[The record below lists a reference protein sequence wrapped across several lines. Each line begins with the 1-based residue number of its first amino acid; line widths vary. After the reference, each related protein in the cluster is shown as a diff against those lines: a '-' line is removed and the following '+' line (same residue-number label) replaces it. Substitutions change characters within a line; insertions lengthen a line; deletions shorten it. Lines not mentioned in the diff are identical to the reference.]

1 MEYFEGIEQEAKEA
15 ILSREGKFAAQE
27 IVEILLSKAERRGK
41 RNKEEENILK
51 VVVEYLIVKMLSYS
65 QIMVA
70 NCSIGG
76 VDWYWGRAQLDQK
89 IRFEIESREYEFT
102 EKDIVNSILSLNP
115 EIRHCANYVRFIFQD
130 MIKDGELH
138 ERTSRQ
144 QLRINTLGTSAIASS
159 RTGTYYYV
167 CNERGVKMNYLER
180 VEQEAREAILASK
193 NSFACGMIVNQL
205 LSKTERIEVRHN
217 KVEENTLSAIVESVI
232 CKMLSSGEIVSA
244 DCNVGGYNWYW
255 CTSQIKQGI
264 REEIEGREY
273 EFVAQ
278 SIVDAFLSKCPPL
291 RKVGVTRIVR
301 GVIAEMV
308 DNKELTYQCFR
319 DNSATIYS
327 CANSKRKPV
336 ADSCSTCAKEPT
348 CKLSCYKKEV
358 SDFCSKQYTC
368 DEYSKGAFQK
378 LKELASKL
386 NFRRIK

>member
-1 MEYFEGIEQEAKEA
+1 
-15 ILSREGKFAAQE
+15 
-27 IVEILLSKAERRGK
+27 
-41 RNKEEENILK
+41 
-51 VVVEYLIVKMLSYS
+51 
-65 QIMVA
+65 
-70 NCSIGG
+70 
-76 VDWYWGRAQLDQK
+76 
-89 IRFEIESREYEFT
+89 
-102 EKDIVNSILSLNP
+102 
-115 EIRHCANYVRFIFQD
+115 
-130 MIKDGELH
+130 
-138 ERTSRQ
+138 
-144 QLRINTLGTSAIASS
+144 
-159 RTGTYYYV
+159 
-167 CNERGVKMNYLER
+167 MNYLER
-180 VEQEAREAILASK
+180 VEQEAREAILSSK
-193 NSFACGMIVNQL
+193 SSFACGIIVNQL

-217 KVEENTLSAIVESVI
+217 KVEGNTLSAIVECVI
-232 CKMLSSGEIVSA
+232 CKMFSSGEIVSA

-255 CTSQIKQGI
+255 CTSQIKKEI

-291 RKVGVTRIVR
+291 RDVGVTRIVR

-327 CANSKRKPV
+327 CANSKIKPV
-336 ADSCSTCAKEPT
+336 AESKPHEKKKNYYSLLMQKCYSFGGRADAELYREGLMKECFSQRLLGEIEGALRKMQESHQCFTFETLMLDVCKSLPKLSERNSDLLEWIIDEQLGILVNIGKIKQIKGHGMHSLFEWVPVKVYANEKSCSTCAKEPN

-368 DEYSKGAFQK
+368 NEYSKGAFQK